1 VPGNHFLKGVLIVK
15 KVLNRTSCLIVAV
28 LLLALLAIPVFGG
41 GKQEQPRKVTGSE
54 VAVGERQWWMA
65 PESGK
70 ALVDELPQ
78 PDKNV
83 GPFVIAAAIND
94 TEISF
99 EIDVWNGFK
108 RAAEQYPNVEVKLF
122 DCKNNPDD
130 SLKAVLDIQTL
141 DPDLVVYFNW
151 VGAGQ
156 EMARWCEANG
166 VPEIEIDVPYGQ
178 HAWFYG
184 VNNPMTGQLGGE
196 KMGQW
201 VKSNWAG
208 KDIWVVQNTE
218 YESGEDVYLRNS
230 EFLRVFRETVGSS
243 AKIKN
248 LNKDGK
254 VDELNG
260 DTSPELGLQLF
271 GDWLT
276 AHPEAKNI
284 VVWSMTDEAASG
296 MYAAARNQNRLE
308 NVVFGSI
315 NGTPNAFNII
325 VEDKRYVGSIAIFP
339 ERYGEGVLKTAMLI
353 LAKRGDEVPK
363 QVVTEYAWV
372 TRDNLKQY
380 YPKYFE

>member
-1 VPGNHFLKGVLIVK
+1 M
-15 KVLNRTSCLIVAV
+15 NRPMNRPVREM
-28 LLLALLAIPVFGG
+28 LLACAVILLGALVAAPLFAA
-41 GKQEQPRKVTGSE
+41 GKQEAPRKVTGT
-54 VAVGERQWWMA
+54 ATAGERQWWMA

-70 ALVDELPQ
+70 TLVDDLPQ
-78 PDKNV
+78 PDKTA
-83 GPFVIAAAIND
+83 GPFTIAVAVND

-108 RAAEQYPNVEVKLF
+108 KAAEEYPNVQVKLF

-141 DPDLVVYFNW
+141 NPDLVVYFNW

-166 VPEIEIDVPYGQ
+166 VPEVEIDVPYGQ

-184 VNNPMTGQLGGE
+184 VNNPMTGQLGGQ
-196 KMGQW
+196 KMGEW
-201 VKSNWAG
+201 VKNNWAG

-230 EFLRVFRETVGSS
+230 EFLRVFQETVGSS
-243 AKIKN
+243 VKIVN
-248 LNKDGK
+248 LKKDGK

-276 AHPEAKNI
+276 AHPDASNI

-296 MYAAARNQNRLE
+296 MYAAARNQNRLD

-325 VEDKRYVGSIAIFP
+325 VQDRRYLGSIAIFP

-353 LAKRGDEVPK
+353 LTKQGDKVPK
-363 QVVTEYAWV
+363 QVVTEYAWL

-380 YPKYFE
+380 YPKYFQ

>member
-1 VPGNHFLKGVLIVK
+1 MK
-15 KVLNRTSCLIVAV
+15 KVFLWLMVVSLI
-28 LLLALLAIPVFGG
+28 ALCAMPVYAS
-41 GKQEQPRKVTGSE
+41 GKKEAPRAMTPSEEQM
-54 VAVGERQWWMA
+54 GEREWWMA
-65 PESGK
+65 PEGGK
-70 ALVDELPQ
+70 TLVDDLPN
-78 PDKNV
+78 PEKSDEPYV
-83 GPFVIAAAIND
+83 FAVAVND

-108 RAAEQYPNVEVKLF
+108 KAAEKYPNIDLHLF

-141 DPDLVVYFNW
+141 DPDFVVYFNW

-156 EMARWCEANG
+156 EMARWCEENE

-184 VNNPMTGQLGGE
+184 VNNPMTGILGGQ
-196 KMGQW
+196 KMGAW
-201 VKSNWAG
+201 VKKNWAG
-208 KDIWVVQNTE
+208 KDVWVVQNTE

-230 EFLRVFRETVGSS
+230 EFLRVFLETAGDAV
-243 AKIKN
+243 KVMN
-248 LNKDGK
+248 LHKDGK

-284 VVWSMTDEAASG
+284 AVWSMTDEACSG
-296 MYAAARNQNRLE
+296 MYAAAKNQNRLG
-308 NVVFGSI
+308 NCVFGSI
-315 NGTPNAFNII
+315 NGTPNAFNIM
-325 VEDKRYVGSIAIFP
+325 VEDKRYLGSIAIFP

-353 LAKRGDEVPK
+353 LQQKPVPK
-363 QVVTEYAWV
+363 QVVTEYEWV
-372 TRDNLKQY
+372 TIENLGMY
-380 YPKYFE
+380 YPQYFK